1 MGLAVVRRPTLRY
14 VPTPYGRW
22 WRRPVAVLVLIALA
36 PLLAAVAIRAVIET
50 ANIVVTAVGPLV
62 PYAVVIVVLAVVY
75 RLVFGQR
82 L

>member
-1 MGLAVVRRPTLRY
+1 MGLAVVRRSTLRY
-14 VPTPYGRW
+14 VPRPYGRW

-36 PLLAAVAIRAVIET
+36 PLLVAVAVRAVIET

-62 PYAVVIVVLAVVY
+62 PYAVVIVTLVVTY